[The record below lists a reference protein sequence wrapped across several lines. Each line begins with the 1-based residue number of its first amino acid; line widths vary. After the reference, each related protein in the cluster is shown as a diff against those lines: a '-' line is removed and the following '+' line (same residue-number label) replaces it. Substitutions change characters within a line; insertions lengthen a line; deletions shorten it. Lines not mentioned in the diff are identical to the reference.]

1 MPDDVQKPEDHLPA
15 ELRPTI
21 ARLQEI
27 RRKCV
32 SLGSRND
39 EAEQMTARLD
49 SVIAALTHEP
59 SEDDPPPAYREL
71 AGQLFPVARLFES
84 LGLLTVARELAH
96 VEKTLIELDPSSTD
110 APLPIGEPQQGGVR
124 APQPARDTDAVP
136 VTEPA
141 AESETDENPP
151 SRGLP
156 RPVGLTLLA
165 VLIAILAAIF
175 IVRMQRLAFERA
187 EMQTVATPTPQSKP
201 SPTVHPTIA
210 PTSSDAAQGATPT
223 PGPRAR
229 IASTIGQARLAQR
242 RGDIDGAI
250 SLLSQAALIDKTST
264 AVIETAR
271 SLVSDLIRL
280 SDAAAYNAEW
290 TAAAEYL
297 ERAREIAIR
306 FELSTN
312 RIDESAQR
320 HARLIRYVKLDPSDI
335 EGISAAAGKRVLVL
349 GREDLRYEGRIYG
362 VSGGVLELH
371 QGIDVAG
378 DGTLFHVDE
387 VPLSDIREI
396 RVYPD

>member
-1 MPDDVQKPEDHLPA
+1 MPDDVQKPEDQLPDD
-15 ELRPTI
+15 LRPVI
-21 ARLQEI
+21 GRLQEI
-27 RRKCV
+27 RKKCT

-49 SVIAALTHEP
+49 SVIESLTHVP
-59 SEDDPPPAYREL
+59 SDDDPPPAYREL

-84 LGLLTVARELAH
+84 LGLLTVARELAY
-96 VEKTLIELDPSSTD
+96 VEKTLIELDPSTD
-110 APLPIGEPQQGGVR
+110 ASLPVEEPQQGGVR
-124 APQPARDTDAVP
+124 VPRPARDTNAVP
-136 VTEPA
+136 DTEYE
-141 AESETDENPP
+141 AEPDETPHP
-151 SRGLP
+151 RRLP

-165 VLIAILAAIF
+165 VLIAILAAMF
-175 IVRMQRLAFERA
+175 IVRMQRLAHERA
-187 EMQTVATPTPQSKP
+187 DMRAAATPTPMSQP
-201 SPTVHPTIA
+201 SPTVHPTTTSNPSVTA
-210 PTSSDAAQGATPT
+210 PDATPT

-229 IASTIGQARLAQR
+229 IASFIGQARLAQR

-264 AVIETAR
+264 AVIETAK
-271 SLVSDLIRL
+271 SLVSDLIRR
-280 SDAAAYNAEW
+280 SDAAADNAEW

-312 RIDESAQR
+312 RIDGAVRR

-335 EGISAAAGKRVLVL
+335 GGISAAAGRRVLVVATD
-349 GREDLRYEGRIYG
+349 GERFEGRIFG

>member
-1 MPDDVQKPEDHLPA
+1 MPDDVQKPEDRLPDD
-15 ELRPTI
+15 LRPVI
-21 ARLQEI
+21 GRLQEI
-27 RRKCV
+27 RKKCI

-49 SVIAALTHEP
+49 SVIESLTHEP
-59 SEDDPPPAYREL
+59 SDDDPPPAYREL

-96 VEKTLIELDPSSTD
+96 VEKTLIELDPSTD
-110 APLPIGEPQQGGVR
+110 ASLPVEEPQQGGVR
-124 APQPARDTDAVP
+124 VPRPARDTDAVSATEHE
-136 VTEPA
+136 VETEPD
-141 AESETDENPP
+141 ETPRP
-151 SRGLP
+151 RGLP

-165 VLIAILAAIF
+165 VLIAVLAAIF
-175 IVRMQRLAFERA
+175 VVRMQRLALERA
-187 EMQTVATPTPQSKP
+187 DMRAVATPNPMSQP
-201 SPTVHPTIA
+201 SPTVHPTIT
-210 PTSSDAAQGATPT
+210 PISSVAAQGATPT

-229 IASTIGQARLAQR
+229 IASFIGQARLAQR

-264 AVIETAR
+264 AVIETAK
-271 SLVSDLIRL
+271 SLVSDLIRR
-280 SDAAAYNAEW
+280 SDAAADNAEW

-306 FELSTN
+306 FELSTHP
-312 RIDESAQR
+312 IDEAARR
-320 HARLIRYVKLDPSDI
+320 HARLVRYVKLEPTDTAA
-335 EGISAAAGKRVLVL
+335 ISAAVGKRVLVVATD
-349 GREDLRYEGRIYG
+349 GERFEGRIYG
-362 VSGGVLELH
+362 VSNGVLELH
-371 QGIDVAG
+371 EGIDVAG